1 MYVDPKKNNEVRN
14 LKLSIFEMIPPLS
27 VHSKVDKKRFRGG
40 SVESLDTLAGD
51 REKSMSNDGTATN
64 DNEKEEEEG
73 EEEEDKYNND
83 KDNDGNGNEGPNES
97 TVSNDL
103 ETSQEQRS
111 TINTEEVSNISD
123 DVTSSSEQKE
133 KELIK
138 TEGGQ
143 NDVKENLMINA
154 EKSDKNDR
162 DETTTDSNDT
172 EKRKTET
179 GLESK
184 ESTPSKQSSS
194 SMKKPVPASPVQ
206 ATTSTTAATATASKL
221 VTPTTRSTGT
231 RRPLE
236 NSSEI
241 TTKLLILG
249 KKTSGKYSLAD
260 FEVLRTIGTGSF
272 GRVHLVRSNHNG
284 RYYALKV
291 LRKQLIVRLKQVEHA
306 NDERRMLSIIS
317 HPFIARMWGTFQ
329 DSQYVFMVMDFI
341 EGGELFTLLRRS
353 KRFPNPVAKFY
364 AAEICLALEYLHKL
378 NIIYRD
384 LKPENILLD
393 RAGHVKL
400 TDFGFAKFVP
410 DVTYTLCGTPDYI
423 APEVINTKP
432 YNKSVDWWS
441 FGILIFEMLS
451 GHTPFYS
458 SNTVQTYENILNAPL
473 RFPSYFSEDARDIL
487 SRLINRDLTKR
498 LGNLKNGTEDVKGHP
513 WFREVVWDKLL
524 GKCIETP
531 YEPPLSRGQG
541 DTSQYEEYPEEKI
554 DYGLKGD
561 DPYRDLL
568 KEF

>member
-1 MYVDPKKNNEVRN
+1 MYVDPKKNNEVRD
-14 LKLSIFEMIPPLS
+14 LKLSIFERIPPLS

-40 SVESLDTLAGD
+40 SVENSGTLARGKEVSEGVEE
-51 REKSMSNDGTATN
+51 RCRSNDGAVTN
-64 DNEKEEEEG
+64 DNDEKKKNENEN
-73 EEEEDKYNND
+73 KNNGMD
-83 KDNDGNGNEGPNES
+83 DNGNG
-97 TVSNDL
+97 NDL
-103 ETSQEQRS
+103 ETSQDQKS
-111 TINTEEVSNISD
+111 TLNTTEVNNISND
-123 DVTSSSEQKE
+123 AKGDSEHIE
-133 KELIK
+133 VETIK
-138 TEGGQ
+138 TEGEQ
-143 NDVKENLMINA
+143 QSDIKENLMINA

-162 DETTTDSNDT
+162 DKTTQNSHDT
-172 EKRKTET
+172 EGGKNETET
-179 GLESK
+179 ETSKEIK
-184 ESTPSKQSSS
+184 ESTPSTQTSGSV
-194 SMKKPVPASPVQ
+194 KKPVPASPIQ

-231 RRPLE
+231 RRLLE

-473 RFPSYFSEDARDIL
+473 RFPPYFSEDARDIL

-498 LGNLKNGTEDVKGHP
+498 LGNLKNGTEDVKSHP

-561 DPYRDLL
+561 DPYHDLL